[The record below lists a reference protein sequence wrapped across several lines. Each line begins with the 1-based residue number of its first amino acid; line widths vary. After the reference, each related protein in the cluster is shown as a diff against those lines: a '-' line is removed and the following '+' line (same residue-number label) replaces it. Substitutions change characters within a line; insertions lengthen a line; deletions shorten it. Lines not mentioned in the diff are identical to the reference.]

1 MTKRAATR
9 DPMVVGEWF
18 AVALPCPRCGG
29 ASEARTSAPRQ
40 VGLPWASEP
49 PPRVEWR
56 CGRALAECTG
66 PTLEETHAAR
76 ARLVPDRPRALGR
89 DVVAAPSAAEGGTF
103 TCTTCGAVWGRALL
117 RCPVDQGAIVP
128 SASLRR
134 SA

>member
-1 MTKRAATR
+1 MTKRAASR

-18 AVALPCPRCGG
+18 AVAPPCPRCGG
-29 ASEARTSAPRQ
+29 ATEARTSAPRQ

-66 PTLEETHAAR
+66 PTLEETQSAR
-76 ARLVPDRPRALGR
+76 SRLSPDRARALGR
-89 DVVAAPSAAEGGTF
+89 DAPAAARGGTF

-117 RCPVDQGAIVP
+117 RCPVDQGAMVP
-128 SASLRR
+128 TASLRR